1 MLSTLIGLVLGGVYY
16 SIYRLLKNDRIPVS
30 WAHPIAAIVLL
41 FGYLV
46 LPIDLATGGQ
56 QSDDLRFV
64 GLALILISTGT
75 LFLRL
80 RWYLGMTAFI
90 FATWTGV
97 SIAVGIDIGWGR
109 HAAVLLL
116 TTMAAFNSFASRK
129 QAILRMIDV
138 QIDNDLQNLQLMEAR
153 TGPPFRGGT
162 EG

>member
-75 LFLRL
+75 SFSQAALVSWNDGVYLRHL
-80 RWYLGMTAFI
+80 DRGQYRGGHRHWL
-90 FATWTGV
+90 
-97 SIAVGIDIGWGR
+97 GR